1 MIFSLGLRSKTY
13 FFISVYCFPIF
24 LVILHSCSYQ
34 VIVRHKA
41 LMENV
46 LMHLKWDFLPNRV
59 LHLMF
64 ASKISL
70 FLICSFFPFYFL
82 QCDCRAAVALPF
94 ILIILG
100 QLCADHLSVL
110 IFSFLPRPVQRQVFS
125 VLPHHSP
132 GGGGGSKGRG
142 QLSPFEVFLNNGALI
157 YPLIFC

>member
-1 MIFSLGLRSKTY
+1 MIFSLGLRSKTC

-34 VIVRHKA
+34 VTVRHKA

-46 LMHLKWDFLPNRV
+46 LTHLKWDFLPNRV

-82 QCDCRAAVALPF
+82 QCDCRAAIALPF
-94 ILIILG
+94 ISIILG
-100 QLCADHLSVL
+100 QLCADHLSLL
-110 IFSFLPRPVQRQVFS
+110 IFSFLPRPVQRQGFGI
-125 VLPHHSP
+125 LPHHSL
-132 GGGGGSKGRG
+132 GVSKGRG

-157 YPLIFC
+157 YPPIFC